1 MNIHKKNINTK
12 MKKKNLIFAERS
24 TMCGSSELKSAVVR
38 RPWCWTGPGSNF
50 LHLISVLSA
59 IVLRV
64 MTQTHCYSKS
74 LPLISAHHSPN
85 EGYCNVI
92 ITAENIDSIHSSNNQ
107 KKKTVGGKIFKWLCV
122 RWQVINVMSDSFCYL
137 RHLQTKARETGVAA
151 MYRWEMRS
159 INASC

>member
-12 MKKKNLIFAERS
+12 MKKKNLIFAEKS

-107 KKKTVGGKIFKWLCV
+107 KKKLLVEKYS
-122 RWQVINVMSDSFCYL
+122 SDSAFDD
-137 RHLQTKARETGVAA
+137 R
-151 MYRWEMRS
+151 
-159 INASC
+159 